1 MKDQNGKIILSLLAG
16 ASAGIIAGLLLAPET
31 GEETRTTLK
40 KSASKFSDDL
50 TKLFQESLSKIND
63 LKGGADATQ
72 SGEASAN
79 RANADDILNSLKSTA
94 GTRADQSGD
103 LATAP
108 GAGRQGGHD
117 ITTPGSASVGGSTI
131 GGAESADDILS
142 AGMGRGL

>member
-50 TKLFQESLSKIND
+50 TKLFQDSLAKVND
-63 LKGGADATQ
+63 LKGSVVQ
-72 SGEASAN
+72 SGQDLAN
-79 RANADDILNSLKSTA
+79 RANADDILNSLKSSVGA
-94 GTRADQSGD
+94 RADQSGD
-103 LATAP
+103 LATPA

-117 ITTPGSASVGGSTI
+117 ITGPGSI
-131 GGAESADDILS
+131 GGAVGGEDAD
-142 AGMGRGL
+142 AGLGRGL

>member
-63 LKGGADATQ
+63 LKGGVSQ
-72 SGEASAN
+72 GGEESTN
-79 RANADDILNSLKSTA
+79 RANADDILNSLKSSTA

-103 LATAP
+103 LATPA

-117 ITTPGSASVGGSTI
+117 ITGPGSIAGAVGG
-131 GGAESADDILS
+131 EDAD
-142 AGMGRGL
+142 AGLGRGL

>member
-50 TKLFQESLSKIND
+50 TKLFQDSLSKIND
-63 LKGGADATQ
+63 LKGGATPG
-72 SGEASAN
+72 GEESAN
-79 RANADDILNSLKSTA
+79 RANADDILNSLKSSA

-103 LATAP
+103 LASAP
-108 GAGRQGGHD
+108 GAGRRGGQD
-117 ITTPGSASVGGSTI
+117 ITGTGSVGGNAI
-131 GGAESADDILS
+131 GGTDADDILNQE
-142 AGMGRGL
+142 GPNRGL